1 MRGSD
6 FAELRAF
13 AAVVERASF
22 ARAADHLGFSPS
34 ALSQTIR
41 QLETRLG
48 VRLLN
53 RTTRSVAPTS
63 AGARLYERIVRVI
76 QELDA
81 AVAEAVEATGRTAG
95 TLRINTL
102 SMAADKLIA
111 PRLGRF
117 HRAYPQVVLDI
128 VIDDGLIDILAGR
141 FDAGIRVGERLEKDM
156 IAVRLTP
163 DVEMLAV
170 ASPDYL
176 ARRGEPKTPADLH
189 RHVCINWRFPGS
201 GNIYRWQLKK
211 KGKRIELSVEGALI
225 SNHQDVVLE
234 GALQGL
240 GILYA
245 YDDDRVHE
253 SIARGR
259 LKRVLAD
266 WCPTV
271 PGLFLYYSNRR
282 HPQSALRAFID
293 CLLDRDT
300 GPGSAQK
307 LSSNGSRQRRHK
319 HRPSSSKARV

>member
-6 FAELRAF
+6 FAELKAF
-13 AAVVERASF
+13 AAIVERASF
-22 ARAADHLGFSPS
+22 ARAADHLGLSAS

-53 RTTRSVAPTS
+53 RTTRSVAPT
-63 AGARLYERIVRVI
+63 APGARLYERITPMM

-81 AVAEAVEATGRTAG
+81 AVAEAVAATGRTAG
-95 TLRINTL
+95 TLRINTPG
-102 SMAADKLIA
+102 MAAKKLIA

-117 HRAYPQVVLDI
+117 HLAHPDVVLDI
-128 VIDDGLIDILAGR
+128 VIDDGLSDIVAGR

-163 DVEMLAV
+163 DVKMLAV
-170 ASPDYL
+170 ASPRYL
-176 ARRGEPKTPADLH
+176 SRHGEPKTPADLH
-189 RHVCINWRFPGS
+189 RHACINWRFPGS
-201 GNIYRWQLKK
+201 GRIYHWEFEK
-211 KGKRIELSVEGALI
+211 KGKKLEIAVEGPLI

-259 LKRVLAD
+259 LKRVLAG
-266 WCPTV
+266 WSLTS
-271 PGLFLYYSNRR
+271 PGLYLYYSNRR
-282 HPQSALRAFID
+282 HPQPALRAFID

-300 GPGSAQK
+300 GPGSEQK

-319 HRPSSSKARV
+319 HR

>member
-22 ARAADHLGFSPS
+22 ARAAGHLGLSAS

-53 RTTRSVAPTS
+53 RTTRSVAPTP
-63 AGARLYERIVRVI
+63 AGARLYERITPMML
-76 QELDA
+76 ELDA
-81 AVAEAVEATGRTAG
+81 AVAEAMTATGRTAG
-95 TLRINTL
+95 TLRINAL
-102 SMAADKLIA
+102 GMAVRKVIA

-117 HRAYPQVVLDI
+117 YAAHPDVVLDI
-128 VIDDGLIDILAGR
+128 VIDDGLTDIVAGR

-163 DVEMLAV
+163 DVEMIAV

-176 ARRGEPKTPADLH
+176 ARHGDHILL
-189 RHVCINWRFPGS
+189 VCINWRFPGS
-201 GNIYRWQLKK
+201 GNLYRWQLDK
-211 KGKRIELSVEGALI
+211 KGSKIELSVTGALI
-225 SNHQDVVLE
+225 SNHEDVVFE

-245 YDDDRVHE
+245 HDDDRIHE
-253 SIARGR
+253 AIARGQ
-259 LKRVLAD
+259 LKRLLAA
-266 WCPTV
+266 WSPTV

-282 HPQSALRAFID
+282 HAQPALRAFID
-293 CLLDRDT
+293 CLLDQDARPSL
-300 GPGSAQK
+300 GQRR
-307 LSSNGSRQRRHK
+307 SSDSSRQRR
-319 HRPSSSKARV
+319 RTGQP

>member
-6 FAELRAF
+6 FAELKAF

-63 AGARLYERIVRVI
+63 AGARLYERIARVI
-76 QELDA
+76 QDLDA

-128 VIDDGLIDILAGR
+128 VIDNGLSDIVAGR
-141 FDAGIRVGERLEKDM
+141 FDAGIRVGERLEQDM
-156 IAVRLTP
+156 IAVRLTR
-163 DVEMLAV
+163 DLEMTAV

-176 ARRGEPKTPADLH
+176 THHGEPKTPADLH
-189 RHVCINWRFPGS
+189 SHRCINWRFPGS
-201 GNIYRWQLKK
+201 GAIHRWGFEK
-211 KGKRIELSVEGALI
+211 KGKKLEIAVEGALI
-225 SNHQDVVLE
+225 SNHQEIVVE

-245 YDDDRVHE
+245 YDDERIDDL
-253 SIARGR
+253 IARGQ
-259 LKRVLAD
+259 LKRVLAE
-266 WCPTV
+266 WSVTL

-282 HPQSALRAFID
+282 LPQPALRAFID
-293 CLLDRDT
+293 CLLDRET
-300 GPGSAQK
+300 T
-307 LSSNGSRQRRHK
+307 
-319 HRPSSSKARV
+319 